1 MSPIRSGASVA
12 QGMVMCQPRKG
23 GTCNGSWLGDADYR
37 REKKNECRNQTS
49 LCRVLFVNFPLIR
62 WTLYICTPQWVDDL
76 DKIVYLEK
84 LKTGDIHFCV
94 SSGDICYL
102 PPWSNELS
110 YIVRFCFL
118 FVCGG
123 YGWVVFF
130 FNIHYKI
137 CGVAFLRGKK
147 PHLSK
152 CPSNILFSLA
162 GMGR

>member
-1 MSPIRSGASVA
+1 M
-12 QGMVMCQPRKG
+12 
-23 GTCNGSWLGDADYR
+23 
-37 REKKNECRNQTS
+37 
-49 LCRVLFVNFPLIR
+49 
-62 WTLYICTPQWVDDL
+62 DDL

-102 PPWSNELS
+102 PPSSNELS

-118 FVCGG
+118 FVCVGG
-123 YGWVVFF
+123 MVGWFF

-137 CGVAFLRGKK
+137 CGVSFLRGKK

-152 CPSNILFSLA
+152 RPSNFLFSLA

>member
-12 QGMVMCQPRKG
+12 QGMVMCQPHRGDLQRKLIG
-23 GTCNGSWLGDADYR
+23 R
-37 REKKNECRNQTS
+37 RRLPEKKKKKECRNQTS

-110 YIVRFCFL
+110 YIVQFWFL

-123 YGWVVFF
+123 YGWVF

-137 CGVAFLRGKK
+137 CGISFLRGKK